1 VTPLLL
7 VGIGLVGGVGAIG
20 RLLLDG
26 AVAARLPRPFPYGT
40 LVVNLTGTLA
50 LGVLVGAAVSGDAL
64 RLLGTGLLGSYT
76 TFSTWMLES
85 HRLAEDGELRPSMV
99 NLTLS
104 LTLGL
109 ACAWVGRTIGAAL

>member
-1 VTPLLL
+1 VSPLLL

-26 AVAARLPRPFPYGT
+26 AVAARLARAFPYGT
-40 LVVNLTGTLA
+40 LTVNLTGTLA
-50 LGVLVGAAVSGDAL
+50 LGVLVGAAVRGDAL
-64 RLLGTGLLGSYT
+64 SLVGTGFLGAYT
-76 TFSTWMLES
+76 TFSTWTLES
-85 HRLAEDGELRPSMV
+85 HRLAEDGEMRVSLL

-109 ACAWVGRTIGAAL
+109 AFAWLGRTIGTAL